1 MNIESYQKS
10 TNKNWRNISTNSPL
24 LRKVEKTEVPSS
36 NSCRQCGQLRQPLP
50 KVCHKEVVRQTE
62 SISREDKIA
71 KFVGKKFFYF
81 VSEAIMGEDN
91 TFNTKEGLQIDK
103 KFQLDYNSCYG
114 KTVEKMRD
122 NENIMQ
128 EISFSS
134 VGKNNKTLTAN
145 LTRPQ
150 IKIPLKSWFAVAQK
164 PQLNLLSDW
173 ILTQGSK
180 IQNFL
185 YDCKIMLL
193 GKSANF

>member
-1 MNIESYQKS
+1 M
-10 TNKNWRNISTNSPL
+10 
-24 LRKVEKTEVPSS
+24 
-36 NSCRQCGQLRQPLP
+36 
-50 KVCHKEVVRQTE
+50 RQTE

-71 KFVGKKFFYF
+71 KFVGKKYFYF
-81 VSEAIMGEDN
+81 VSEAIMGENN

-103 KFQLDYNSCYG
+103 KVQLDYNSCYG

-150 IKIPLKSWFAVAQK
+150 IKIPLKTWFAVAQK
-164 PQLNLLSDW
+164 PQLNLLSD
-173 ILTQGSK
+173 
-180 IQNFL
+180 
-185 YDCKIMLL
+185 
-193 GKSANF
+193 